1 MFQTPQ
7 TLFPRIGITVV
18 LVLAVIFLA
27 FPAEAQPQLQNIPG
41 VSYNVNASLADNLK
55 AFVGKKVYVTL
66 DSGKVFTGQVKAVG
80 AQLVHVQELE
90 GKEYF
95 DALIPIQHI
104 AAIDTRFRQL
114 KR

>member
-1 MFQTPQ
+1 VT
-7 TLFPRIGITVV
+7 
-18 LVLAVIFLA
+18 FLA
-27 FPAEAQPQLQNIPG
+27 FPAASQPKPENIPG
-41 VSYNVNASLADNLK
+41 VSYNVSASLADNLK

-66 DSGKVFTGQVKAVG
+66 NSGKVLTGRVKAAG
-80 AQLVHVQELE
+80 AQLVHVEELE

-95 DALIPIQHI
+95 DALIQIQHI